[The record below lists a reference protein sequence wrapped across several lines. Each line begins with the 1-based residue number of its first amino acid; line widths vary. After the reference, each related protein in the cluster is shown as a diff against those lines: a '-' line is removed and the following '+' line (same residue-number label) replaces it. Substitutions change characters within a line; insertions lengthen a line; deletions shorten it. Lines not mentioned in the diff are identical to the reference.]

1 VGKTKEKKMART
13 TLLLIATLLASAA
26 CGETESRTSGGD
38 GDSDADSDSDG
49 DSDAD
54 SDSDADAD
62 TDSDADGDGDTDD
75 CSEGAKLIYV
85 VDAEN
90 GLYLFNPPEH
100 SFDFIGT
107 IDCPSPGTPY
117 ALAVS
122 RFDSVYVLYQSA
134 AECSAVNEVS
144 TIDATCYG
152 ATAFQ
157 CGVDGFELF
166 GMGTATAG
174 EGSTEDTL
182 YIGSE
187 TTLAKVDTETWAVT
201 PLGAVENLPDLSG
214 NSLGELW
221 GYLAWTTPPRVSRFD
236 TTNATELESIP
247 LSGLSSTGS
256 FAFADW
262 GGDFYL
268 FFDED
273 SGSSNVYRLSDGVLE
288 TYMTDVGFEIVGA
301 DSSTCAPVV
310 VE

>member
-1 VGKTKEKKMART
+1 MHEEEEMSRT
-13 TLLLIATLLASAA
+13 TMWLIVTMLAAA
-26 CGETESRTSGGD
+26 GCAETESRDNGGGD
-38 GDSDADSDSDG
+38 SDVDTDADSDSDSDADSDSD
-49 DSDAD
+49 
-54 SDSDADAD
+54 SDSD
-62 TDSDADGDGDTDD
+62 TGSDTDD

-85 VDAEN
+85 VDADN
-90 GLYLFNPPEH
+90 NLYLFDPPAYA
-100 SFDFIGT
+100 FTFIGT
-107 IDCPSPGTPY
+107 INCASPGTPY

-122 RFDSVYVLYQSA
+122 RFDSVYVLYQSG

-144 TIDATCYG
+144 TVDATCYG
-152 ATAFQ
+152 PTAFQ

-174 EGSTEDTL
+174 EGSVEDTL

-187 TTLAKVDTETWAVT
+187 TTLASVDTTTWEVT
-201 PLGAVENLPDLSG
+201 PIGPVENLPDLSG

-221 GYLAWTTPPRVSRFD
+221 GYLAWTTPPRVARFD
-236 TTNATELESIP
+236 TTNATELETIP
-247 LSGLSSTGS
+247 LTGMSSSGS

-273 SGSSNVYRLSDGVLE
+273 TGSSNVYRLSDGVLE